1 MRFLNVVLHAGG
13 HALEHGHA
21 HGGYENF
28 WEMLLHVF
36 LHSLQETGMMLPF
49 LFGAYILIEVLEHKV
64 SGKMKRKL
72 MHLGPLGPIGGA
84 LLGVVPQCGFS
95 VTAANFYS
103 GKLITMGTIIAVFL
117 STSDEA
123 IPILISHPE
132 HFGSLW
138 LMIGIKVLIAIVAGI
153 CVDFIIKL
161 FHKDDDT
168 PHFEEVCES
177 CDCKHHSVWYS
188 AIRHTITTALFI
200 FGVTLVLGFAIEM
213 IGEDNIGK
221 ILLND
226 TIFQPFL
233 TSLIGLIPNC
243 ASSVIIT
250 ELFTEGALSFGSTI
264 AGLCTGAGVGW
275 VVLFR
280 ANRHHMKQ
288 NFMIL
293 GINYGVAVAA
303 GLIIDLIIP

>member
-1 MRFLNVVLHAGG
+1 MGFLTTVLHASD
-13 HALEHGHA
+13 HVAKHA
-21 HGGYENF
+21 HDHAASENI
-28 WEMLLHVF
+28 WEMLLHAF
-36 LHSLQETGMMLPF
+36 LHALQETAWMLPF

-103 GKLITMGTIIAVFL
+103 GKLITLGTIIAVFL

-123 IPILISHPE
+123 IPILISHPQ
-132 HFGSLW
+132 HYGSLW
-138 LMIGIKVLIAIVAGI
+138 LMIGIKVLVAIIAGI
-153 CVDFIIKL
+153 CVDLLIKL

-177 CDCKHHSVWYS
+177 CDCKHHGVWYS
-188 AIRHTITTALFI
+188 AIRHTILTALFI
-200 FGVTLVLGFAIEM
+200 FGVSFALGFAIEL
-213 IGEDNIGK
+213 IGEDTIGK
-221 ILLND
+221 FLLND

-233 TSLIGLIPNC
+233 TAIIGLIPNC

-250 ELFTEGALSFGSTI
+250 ELFTEGALSFGSTV

-275 VVLFR
+275 IVLFR
-280 ANRHHMKQ
+280 ANRHHMRQ
-288 NFMIL
+288 NFLIL